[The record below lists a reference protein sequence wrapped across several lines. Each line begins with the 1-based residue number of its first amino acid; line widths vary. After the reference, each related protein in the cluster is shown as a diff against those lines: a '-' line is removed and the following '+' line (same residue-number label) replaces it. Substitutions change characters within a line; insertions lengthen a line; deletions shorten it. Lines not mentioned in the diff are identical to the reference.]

1 MKPVV
6 MFILK
11 SCPYC
16 QNALKWMEE
25 LKNENPAYNKVEMTI
40 VDEKIQP
47 DYARAHNYNYYYVP
61 TYFVDEAKI
70 HEGVPTKDIVR
81 NVFETA
87 LKD

>member
-16 QNALKWMEE
+16 KNALNWMED
-25 LKNENPAYNKVEMTI
+25 LKNENSEYKKVEIKI
-40 VDEKIQP
+40 VDEEIQP
-47 DYARAHNYNYYYVP
+47 DFARQYNYKYYYVP
-61 TYFVDEAKI
+61 TYFVDGIKA

-81 NVFETA
+81 NVYETA

>member
-11 SCPYC
+11 PCPHC

-25 LKNENPAYNKVEMTI
+25 LKNENSEYKKVTI
-40 VDEKIQP
+40 TIIDEKAQP
-47 DYARAHNYNYYYVP
+47 DFARQHNYSYYYVP
-61 TYFVDEAKI
+61 TYFVDGIKI

-87 LKD
+87 LKN